1 MENEQQKKDFV
12 KTLMEKNILVSPDL
26 LLEIMDAEGAEGI
39 SQIAKNLEKTN
50 GLVLGKEIANAQT
63 TKGTDPDF
71 VTFGKTKA
79 MLEKDKNKTAY
90 QGAIDRLKETL
101 SQEETKEEAKDLEIT
116 FSYAGET
123 GSWSI
128 QDFVSMFNKRYKYLE
143 GLLAGRRDLASTT
156 SISRLLSKRD
166 RGNVAVIG
174 IVKDKS
180 VTKNGN
186 MIITIEDPTGEIN
199 VLIPKS
205 KKEFYTE
212 AKNIVLDEVIG
223 IVGSSG
229 EKILFANSILWPE
242 IPNNPELRKA
252 PNENYAVFIGDIHL
266 GSRHFLKESFEHLI
280 QWLAGTFGNDIQ
292 KHLARKVKYI
302 FIVGDLVEGVGIYP
316 DQEKDL
322 LIPDIYEQYK
332 ALAEYLRQIPQRI
345 KIIMCPGNH
354 DATRMSEPQPRMETE
369 FAKPICDLPNAVHV
383 SNPSYVT
390 IGISKEFSG
399 LKVLLYHGGSFPYYA
414 DAVEE
419 IRQKGGLERVD
430 LIMKSLLRRRH
441 LAPTQTSSLYVPEPK
456 FDPLLITTIPDFFVT
471 GHVHRAAA
479 SNYNNITLL
488 NCSCW
493 IGQTDYQEKMGL
505 KPQPTR
511 ATVVNLK
518 TRQVKVL
525 RF

>member
-1 MENEQQKKDFV
+1 MESEQQKKEFV

-26 LLEIMDAEGAEGI
+26 LLEIMGANGAEDL
-39 SQIAKNLEKTN
+39 SKIAENLEKAN
-50 GLVLGKEIANAQT
+50 GLVLSKELASTPI
-63 TKGTDPDF
+63 TKETDFDF
-71 VTFGKTKA
+71 VTFDKTKA
-79 MLEKDKNKTAY
+79 LFEKDKNKTAY
-90 QGAIDRLKETL
+90 QNAVERLKESL
-101 SQEETKEEAKDLEIT
+101 SVEEAKNDTKDLEVT

-143 GLLAGRRDLASTT
+143 GLLAGRRDLSSTT

-166 RGNVAVIG
+166 RGNVSVIG

-186 MIITIEDPTGEIN
+186 MMVTIEDPTGEIN
-199 VLIPKS
+199 VVIPKS
-205 KKEFYTE
+205 KKDLYAE
-212 AKNIVLDEVIG
+212 AQNIVLDEVIG
-223 IVGSSG
+223 IVGASG

-242 IPNNPELRKA
+242 IPNNPELRTA
-252 PNENYAVFIGDIHL
+252 PNEDNAVFIGDIHI
-266 GSRHFLKESFEHLI
+266 GSKHFLKESFEHFI

-292 KHLARKVKYI
+292 KQLARKVKYV

-332 ALAEYLRQIPQRI
+332 ALAEYLKQIPERI

-354 DATRMSEPQPRMETE
+354 DATRMSEPQPRMEAD

-390 IGISKEFSG
+390 IGITNEFSG
-399 LKVLLYHGGSFPYYA
+399 LKILLYHGGSFPYYA

-471 GHVHRAAA
+471 GHIHRASA

-518 TRQVKVL
+518 TRGVKVL